1 VEYIQRADFDIA
13 YDEEDG
19 DFKFTRGSKR
29 SKTEAEAPEPA
40 PLPTR
45 RRQSRALHAEP
56 QTEVKKVRRKMSFST
71 PKADEDTITQPKR
84 ATRKS
89 TRSSLDKS
97 QTGATRVNGTGL
109 DGKDYR
115 LKERTIIKED
125 IKDSANT
132 VGYDVEDMD
141 LVGVSVMSTS
151 TAENSEGNR
160 ESTKI
165 ALPFADTPV
174 INRNKELRKKGT
186 GGRRSSLGLR
196 GRRASSLIDNG
207 HTAIPHHQVE
217 TSQFYKHI
225 EAEGLSEP
233 RRMKQLLTWCGERA
247 LGAKPSHN
255 IADSAAVLAGKSCAL
270 RSFE

>member
-1 VEYIQRADFDIA
+1 MLCFCTNILLNNTQNVRADFEVA

-29 SKTEAEAPEPA
+29 AKTEAVASEPA
-40 PLPTR
+40 PIPSRTK
-45 RRQSRALHAEP
+45 QSKAFHAEP
-56 QTEVKKVRRKMSFST
+56 QTEKKKVGRRKMSFST
-71 PKADEDTITQPKR
+71 PKADGDIITQPKR

-89 TRSSLDKS
+89 TRSSIEKS
-97 QTGATRVNGTGL
+97 RNGTAQMNESGL
-109 DGKDYR
+109 
-115 LKERTIIKED
+115 EEAED
-125 IKDSANT
+125 
-132 VGYDVEDMD
+132 DMN
-141 LVGVSVMSTS
+141 LVGVSTINRS
-151 TAENSEGNR
+151 TAVNLEGDR

-165 ALPFADTPV
+165 ALPFTDTPV

-186 GGRRSSLGLR
+186 GGRRSSLGMR

-207 HTAIPHHQVE
+207 HNAIPHQQVE

-255 IADSAAVLAGKSCAL
+255 IADSAAILAGKPYS
-270 RSFE
+270 